1 MRKIN
6 WGTVLSVVGFICSL
20 AADYI
25 SSKDLDRQ
33 IDARIEA
40 KTKEQK

>member
-20 AADYI
+20 VADYI
-25 SSKDLDRQ
+25 SSKDLDKQ

>member
-6 WGTVLSVVGFICSL
+6 WGTVLSVVGFIFSL

-25 SSKDLDRQ
+25 SSKDLDKQ